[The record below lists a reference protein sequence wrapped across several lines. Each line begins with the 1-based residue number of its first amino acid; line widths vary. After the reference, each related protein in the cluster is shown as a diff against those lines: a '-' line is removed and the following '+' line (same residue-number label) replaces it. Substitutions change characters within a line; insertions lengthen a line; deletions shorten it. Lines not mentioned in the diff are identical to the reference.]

1 MGFDEDD
8 DDDDVGFTW
17 EEDSSVYFL
26 FIIFI
31 IFDIFTKHY
40 IFSASPEISKTLL
53 DKLPLNNFYNIL
65 DNDENVTTSQ
75 TDCIEFKSYQNN
87 KRYNLFNLC
96 LNFQH
101 KIVNSQGVRE
111 QNTGISN
118 DKLCEYFK
126 YWISNKFYETG
137 ADNKNSS
144 HFQDLFN
151 NFSNKITG
159 TICQYEND
167 NLEEKIFQIKKQ
179 FHDYAENLQ
188 SIKNIFTEKEKLTSE
203 ESTYINYLKKGVD
216 YYNSIMLGRT
226 CKGRSLPCLKTE
238 QGEIEKPCWLPEDS
252 PLTSAESSS
261 DSNSSDEHG
270 DGTSST
276 MYAAVGTLAALLPSF
291 HILQRFTPMGSWIR
305 SLNLMNT
312 GGNVNEDE
320 DAYNLGL
327 DQFGNTDSYADQ
339 YHITYA

>member
-1 MGFDEDD
+1 MGFDED

-291 HILQRFTPMGSWIR
+291 HMLQRFTPMGSWIR